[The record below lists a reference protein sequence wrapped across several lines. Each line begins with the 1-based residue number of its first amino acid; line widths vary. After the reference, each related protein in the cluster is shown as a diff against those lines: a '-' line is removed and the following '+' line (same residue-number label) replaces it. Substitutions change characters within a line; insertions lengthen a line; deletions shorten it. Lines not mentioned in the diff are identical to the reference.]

1 MMIEKKIRS
10 VLLKALGIEKY
21 LELVSSTYIRLIG
34 LGMMKKKYPELF
46 YLNQLIQPGF
56 VCIDIGANVGYYAV
70 LLSKLSGKS
79 GHVYAVEPVPL
90 FSRIFLKNVGK
101 FALNNITLYQ
111 CALGP
116 EKKEITLETPIMEGV
131 FRHGLTKIV
140 ATQSSNAVQY
150 KAQMLVPDQLFK
162 DLTRLDYI
170 KCDVEG
176 YETELMPQMLQTI
189 EQFKPTIQIEL
200 SSTQNKQMIYKLF
213 AQLGYTAFVL
223 KETALLPLTYEA
235 YMVDNSGDYYFK
247 VVA

>member
-90 FSRIFLKNVGK
+90 FSRIFLKNAGK

-111 CALGP
+111 CALGS
-116 EKKEITLETPIMEGV
+116 EEKEITLETPIMDGV

-140 ATQSSNAVQY
+140 ATQSNNAVQY
-150 KAQMLVPDQLFK
+150 KAQMLIPDQLFK

-189 EQFKPTIQIEL
+189 ERFKPTIQIEL
-200 SSTQNKQMIYKLF
+200 SSTQNKQMIYELF
-213 AQLGYTAFVL
+213 AHLGYTAFVL
-223 KETALLPLTYEA
+223 KETTLLPLTHEA
-235 YMVDNSGDYYFK
+235 YMADNSGDYYFK

>member
-1 MMIEKKIRS
+1 MMIEKKFRS
-10 VLLKALGIEKY
+10 VLLKVLGIEKY

-116 EKKEITLETPIMEGV
+116 EEKEITLETPIMDGV

-140 ATQSSNAVQY
+140 ATQSNNAVQY
-150 KAQMLVPDQLFK
+150 KAQMLVPDKLFK

-189 EQFKPTIQIEL
+189 EHFKPTIQIEL
-200 SSTQNKQMIYKLF
+200 SSTENKQMIYELF

-223 KETALLPLTYEA
+223 NETALLPLTHEA
-235 YMVDNSGDYYFK
+235 YMADNSGDYYFK
-247 VVA
+247 VIA